1 MALGRFAAYQGSLGS
16 VDFDGRCNRRFWL
29 RLMAR
34 KVGER

>member
-1 MALGRFAAYQGSLGS
+1 MALGRVAAYQAGLSS
-16 VDFDGRCNRRFWL
+16 MDFDGRGNRRFWL